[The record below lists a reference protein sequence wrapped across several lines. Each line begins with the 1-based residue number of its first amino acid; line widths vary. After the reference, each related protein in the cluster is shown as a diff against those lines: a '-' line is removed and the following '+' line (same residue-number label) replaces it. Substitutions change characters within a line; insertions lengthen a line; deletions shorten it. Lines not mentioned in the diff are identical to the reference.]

1 MPKPSSLLVSFCVA
15 LVTFVLTPVA
25 HPQQT
30 PRASQQP
37 QLNLMPWP
45 ANIQTGSGQLVI
57 NSDFTI
63 AISDSG
69 DARVRGAAERFVH
82 RLSQETGIPLR
93 FTPAKS
99 GAATLTIRA
108 EHNGKKIQ
116 ELGEDESYVLD
127 VNQAG
132 AKLTAP
138 NPLGVI
144 HGLQTLLQLA
154 APGPQGFAF
163 PAVHIEDA
171 PRFPWRGLL
180 LDAGRHWM
188 PVPVVERT
196 LDGLEAVKMNVLHFH
211 LSEYQG
217 FRVESKKYPKLQEL
231 GSNGKYYTQDEIK
244 DLIAYARERGIRIV
258 PEFDMPGHSQS
269 WFVGYP
275 ELASGPG
282 PYQIEKRWGVFDPA
296 MDPTRES
303 TYKFLDKFIG
313 EMAHLFPDEF
323 FHLGGDEV
331 NGKQWD
337 ANPKIQAFTKS
348 HELNSNADLQTY
360 FNQHVVKIIEKYKKT
375 PIGWD
380 EVLNPGLPKNVV
392 VQSWRGQES
401 EARAVRA
408 GRRALLSNGYYLDLA
423 EPASKHYMVDPLSGD
438 AATLS
443 PEQQKMVLGGEAC
456 MWSEMVTAEN
466 VDSRIW
472 PRNAAIAERLWS
484 PGEVNDV
491 ASMYLRLEVISDWL
505 DSGGLPHHS
514 ALREMRERLAPG
526 RVDPLSVLADVVEP
540 VKRYAR
546 SSSGRYNADTPLNR
560 LPDSVPPESRVARD
574 FSALID
580 QIVAGTASP
589 DQIAAA
595 RQWMTAWKYNDERLA
610 PALQSSLLSEDAAI
624 SRNLSAIGDIGL
636 QALELFAANQAAP
649 PGWREQQI
657 AQLEPMKKPQSE
669 LLLMA
674 VAPVEK
680 LVQSVKQ

>member
-1 MPKPSSLLVSFCVA
+1 MKTISLLGLA
-15 LVTFVLTPVA
+15 LFALSSA
-25 HPQQT
+25 HSQT
-30 PRASQQP
+30 APSARP

-45 ANIQTGSGQLVI
+45 ANVQTGSGQLIVKQ
-57 NSDFTI
+57 DFTI
-63 AISDSG
+63 AMSSSR
-69 DARVRGAAERFVH
+69 DARVQAAAERFVF
-82 RLSQETGIPLR
+82 RLSHQTGIPLR
-93 FTPAKS
+93 FTLTKS
-99 GAATLTIRA
+99 GTATLAIRA
-108 EHNGKKIQ
+108 ERSGEKIQ
-116 ELGEDESYVLD
+116 KLGEDESYVLD
-127 VNQAG
+127 VNEAG
-132 AKLTAP
+132 AKLIAP

-188 PVPVVERT
+188 PVPVVKRT
-196 LDGLEAVKMNVLHFH
+196 LDGMEAVKMNVLHFH

-231 GSNGKYYTQDEIK
+231 GSNGQYYTQDEIK
-244 DLIAYARERGIRIV
+244 ELIAYARDRGIRV
-258 PEFDMPGHSQS
+258 MPEFDMPGHSQS

-282 PYQIEKRWGVFDPA
+282 PYQIEKRWGIFDPA
-296 MDPTRES
+296 MDPTRDS

-337 ANPKIQAFTKS
+337 ANPKIQEFMKAHDLKS
-348 HELNSNADLQTY
+348 NNDLQTY
-360 FNQHVVKIIEKYKKT
+360 FNQHVVKIITKHKKT
-375 PIGWD
+375 AVGWD
-380 EVLNPGLPKNVV
+380 EVLQPALPKDVV
-392 VQSWRGQES
+392 VQSWRGQQS
-401 EARAVRA
+401 EAQAVRA
-408 GRRALLSNGYYLDLA
+408 GHRALLSHGYYLDLA
-423 EPASKHYMVDPLSGD
+423 EPAAQHYLVDPLSGD
-438 AATLS
+438 AATL
-443 PEQQKMVLGGEAC
+443 PPDQQKMILGGEAC

-484 PGEVNDV
+484 PQNVNDV
-491 ASMYLRLEVISDWL
+491 AWMYRRLEVISDWL
-505 DSGGLPHHS
+505 DSAGLTHHA
-514 ALREMRERLAPG
+514 ALRVMRERLAPE

-540 VKRYAR
+540 VKRYTR
-546 SSSGRYNADTPLNR
+546 SSSGKYDADTPLNR

-574 FSALID
+574 FAALVD
-580 QIVAGTASP
+580 QIVAGSASP

-610 PALQSSLLSEDAAI
+610 PALNSQLLSEDAGI
-624 SRNLSAIGDIGL
+624 SRDLSTLGNMGL
-636 QALELFAANQAAP
+636 QALDLMAANQPAP

-657 AQLEPMKKPQSE
+657 SQMEPMKKPKPQSE
-669 LLLMA
+669 LLLMV

-680 LVQSVKQ
+680 LVQAVK